1 MTNMG
6 ENTKQAREAKLRSPL
21 VSTIALNPAALAQYA
36 SFPSLQLIKEMIRLR
51 NMIRSSFLYRDLSD

>member
-21 VSTIALNPAALAQYA
+21 VSTMNPAALAQYA